1 MSMWDKLKQGLGV
14 TPKIIADEKEPT
26 TEEQRRAVL
35 DKEKEEATKKG
46 EPWVAVL
53 DTQVNPDNIRNGF
66 FELDWN
72 NEFIEQLLDAG
83 YSGETNEQIVDAW
96 FRTIV
101 IQMLEDEGME
111 TDREMG
117 YINVVP
123 MDKGG
128 SSVS

>member
-123 MDKGG
+123 MDKGR

>member
-1 MSMWDKLKQGLGV
+1 MSEWFKRLIGK
-14 TPKIIADEKEPT
+14 
-26 TEEQRRAVL
+26 
-35 DKEKEEATKKG
+35 KEKEQVEENVKTSEELRREALEAEKELATKNG

-83 YSGETNEQIVDAW
+83 YAGESQEEIVDKW

-101 IQMLEDEGME
+101 IQMLEEEGLDKE
-111 TDREMG
+111 REIG

-123 MDKGG
+123 IDKGK